1 MEENCRDLREK
12 LEESKEMVETLEF
25 QIMEYETDV
34 SMDDWCLVLPDI
46 SNNPFGVICLNSV
59 LIWNPS
65 FIYNDLPS

>member
-34 SMDDWCLVLPDI
+34 SMDDWCLVLSDI
-46 SNNPFGVICLNSV
+46 SNNPFGVICLN
-59 LIWNPS
+59 
-65 FIYNDLPS
+65 